1 MLQSSLGKKGGGE
14 QGPLEVSGGLSAVL
28 GEWKG
33 QNQHMACPGAHFK
46 TGLKSI
52 SYGNALF
59 TLIILYQVG
68 VTSCSV

>member
-1 MLQSSLGKKGGGE
+1 MLQRSQGGGGMGE
-14 QGPLEVSGGLSAVL
+14 TGPQEVSGGLSAVS

-68 VTSCSV
+68 VTSCSA